1 MDDYIDD
8 DKRETNDYLGLF
20 MIIGAGIL
28 GVTIVSMLV
37 LIILTL
43 HML

>member
-8 DKRETNDYLGLF
+8 DKRETNDYLALF
-20 MIIGAGIL
+20 TAIGAGVLGLTMVSIL
-28 GVTIVSMLV
+28 L

-43 HML
+43 QIL

>member
-8 DKRETNDYLGLF
+8 DKRENNDYLGLF
-20 MIIGAGIL
+20 MAIVAGVL
-28 GVTIVSMLV
+28 GVTIVSILV

>member
-8 DKRETNDYLGLF
+8 DKREDNDYLGLF
-20 MIIGAGIL
+20 MAIGAGVL
-28 GVTIVSMLV
+28 GVAIVSILV

-43 HML
+43 QML

>member
-8 DKRETNDYLGLF
+8 GKRETNDYLALF
-20 MIIGAGIL
+20 MTIGAGVL
-28 GVTIVSMLV
+28 GVTMVSILV

-43 HML
+43 QIL